1 MVDPKRTK
9 LGPRVIKSVF
19 VGYVENSKAYRLLD
33 LSSNTMV
40 ESRDFEFIEDK
51 FSKDFLDALIST
63 QTRKSDSNPNTTL
76 GSTKM
81 IKCSSPSEQRKSQ
94 RIRKENDFGPY
105 FISYQAQLYLIEGN
119 KQVVLNKIPIVF
131 NIEDDPKTFMD
142 QAMTSRDSTF
152 WKEAINDEMDSILSI
167 NNWVLMDLPT
177 GSNQLVV
184 NGYLEENIILMDQYK
199 PLK

>member
-1 MVDPKRTK
+1 M
-9 LGPRVIKSVF
+9 
-19 VGYVENSKAYRLLD
+19 
-33 LSSNTMV
+33 
-40 ESRDFEFIEDK
+40 
-51 FSKDFLDALIST
+51 
-63 QTRKSDSNPNTTL
+63 
-76 GSTKM
+76 
-81 IKCSSPSEQRKSQ
+81 
-94 RIRKENDFGPY
+94 
-105 FISYQAQLYLIEGN
+105 
-119 KQVVLNKIPIVF
+119 F

-184 NGYLEENIILMDQYK
+184 NGYLEENTILMGQFK